1 MEFSSGSENLSIMK
15 DAPNYLT
22 YVASLVNRYV
32 SSEGITVDF
41 GAGNGLQSLFMCKPH
56 DRYFCVDSDPRMQD
70 ELRALGYQVSSSL
83 KTFISNSVETVVSVN
98 CLEHIERDDGV
109 ISEILNILK
118 VDGKVVIY
126 VPALPFLFSEMDQK
140 VGHYRRYTK
149 KSLAALFS
157 ESEFEINHLAYV
169 DVLGIF
175 ATILY
180 KYLPVNSSGTSS
192 RGLKLYDRFLVPGTI
207 LLDQLIGYRAGKN
220 LLIVATKR
228 TKD

>member
-22 YVASLVNRYV
+22 YIAKLVNRYI

-41 GAGNGLQSLFMCKPH
+41 GAGNGLQSSFMCRPH
-56 DRYFCVDSDPRMQD
+56 DRYFCVDNDPRMQD
-70 ELRALGYQVSSSL
+70 ELRELGYQVSSSL
-83 KTFISNSVETVVSVN
+83 NTFKSNSVETVVSVN
-98 CLEHIERDDGV
+98 CLEHIERDDTV

-126 VPALPFLFSEMDQK
+126 VPALPFLFSEMDRK

-149 KSLAALFS
+149 KSLVALFS
-157 ESEFEINHLAYV
+157 ESEFEINKVMYV

-180 KYLPVNSSGTSS
+180 KYLPTDSASTSKK
-192 RGLKLYDRFLVPGTI
+192 GLKFFDRFLVPGTI
-207 LLDQLIGYRAGKN
+207 LLDRFIRYGIGKN

-228 TKD
+228 TRK